1 MLALK
6 LDDEVVF
13 DKEAYYE
20 HTGYTPHE
28 AQKVI
33 HDSKARFRVV
43 VAGRRWGKSLMAA
56 KEIEPVLMLPGRR
69 VWIVAPVYDLTDK
82 VFREVWDSLIL
93 KQGLPTERKSD
104 RERIIKFVWGA
115 TLEGKSAENPDS
127 LLGEGLDLLVI
138 DEAAKIKREIWEKYL
153 RPTLTDRQGAALFIS
168 TPEGYNWFH
177 QIYLRGQ
184 DLEHPRWQSF
194 QFPSWANPH
203 LAATEIEEAKRVLA
217 SETFAQEYGAQ
228 FTTFAGRVY
237 KEFDR
242 SVHVIEPFLIPES
255 WQRYRAIDFGYT
267 NPFVCLFLAV
277 DEDENVYIY
286 DEHYQ
291 AGKTTDYHL
300 AEIKRRRGNFQASF
314 CDPSAR
320 QLIEDMRSKGLN
332 LTPAVHDLRSGIEA
346 VREKLRIKED
356 GPPPDRVGAGWPSLF
371 VFKSCPNTIFEF
383 EQYRY
388 PETKGDGS
396 EKEEPLKLNDHA
408 MDALRYVLASLKK
421 PVAASLGLEAE
432 PAWYEGARRSLWHD
446 LPARS

>member
-13 DKEAYYE
+13 EKEAYFKY
-20 HTGYTPHE
+20 TGYAPHQ
-28 AQKVI
+28 AQKEV
-33 HDSKARFRVV
+33 HESTGRFRVV

-56 KEIEPVLMLPGRR
+56 REIEPVLMLPGRR

-127 LLGEGLDLLVI
+127 LVGEGLDLLVI

-168 TPEGYNWFH
+168 TPEGYNWFY

-184 DLEHPRWQSF
+184 DPAHPEWESF
-194 QFPSWANPH
+194 QFPSWASPY
-203 LAATEIEEAKRVLA
+203 LAAKEIEEAKRVLA
-217 SETFAQEYGAQ
+217 NETFAQEYGAQ
-228 FTTFAGRVY
+228 FTTFTGRVY
-237 KEFDR
+237 KEFNR
-242 SVHVIEPFLIPES
+242 SVHVIEPFAIPES
-255 WQRYRAIDFGYT
+255 WRRFRSIDFGYT

-291 AGKTTDYHL
+291 AGKLTDYHL
-300 AEIKRRRGNFQASF
+300 AEIMRRSGNFQASF

-320 QLIEDMRSKGLN
+320 QLIEDMRARSLS
-332 LTPAVHDLRSGIEA
+332 LTPADHELRSGIEA
-346 VREKLRIKED
+346 VREKLKIKED
-356 GPPPDRVGAGWPSLF
+356 GRPSLF
-371 VFKSCPNTIFEF
+371 VLKGCLNTIFEF

-388 PETKGDGS
+388 PETKGDGNDR
-396 EKEEPLKLNDHA
+396 EEPLKLNDHA
-408 MDALRYVLASLKK
+408 MDALRYALAALKR
-421 PVAASLGLEAE
+421 PAAVSLGREAE
-432 PAWYEGARRSLWHD
+432 PGWYEGARRSLWHD
-446 LPARS
+446 LPASS